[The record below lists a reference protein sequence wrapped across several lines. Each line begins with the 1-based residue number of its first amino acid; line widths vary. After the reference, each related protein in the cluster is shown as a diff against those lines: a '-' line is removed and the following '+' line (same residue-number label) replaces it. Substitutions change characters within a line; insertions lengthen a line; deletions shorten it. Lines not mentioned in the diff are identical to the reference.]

1 MSDFLSNLNDL
12 PIWKLGFL
20 IADIIIIIS
29 LILSDKKGISILF
42 FLIGFILL
50 YLILKDIGW
59 IKKDI
64 TTILREQFP

>member
-50 YLILKDIGW
+50 YLILKYIGW

>member
-64 TTILREQFP
+64 TTILLEQFP

>member
-12 PIWKLGFL
+12 PIWKLGVL

>member
-29 LILSDKKGISILF
+29 LILSDKKGMSILF